1 MQRTDR
7 VLIIVPAYNEADS
20 IAPVVTQALR
30 ALSNADV
37 LVVDDGSTDATAQV
51 AARAGAMVLVLPFNL
66 GIGGAVQTGYR
77 FAISQNYRW
86 VARIDGDGQHDPA
99 QLGLLLQR
107 VMDNQADLVIGSR
120 HLAPNG
126 YLSRLVCSLLGR
138 TPLCHHRFP
147 DHPPELERR
156 DLRLHRGQ
164 PSRGG
169 FSGRKCARRLS
180 GN

>member
-20 IAPVVTQALR
+20 IAPVVMQALR

-77 FAISQNYRW
+77 FAVTQNYRW
-86 VARIDGDGQHDPA
+86 VARIDGDGACP
-99 QLGLLLQR
+99 R
-107 VMDNQADLVIGSR
+107 S
-120 HLAPNG
+120 P
-126 YLSRLVCSLLGR
+126 
-138 TPLCHHRFP
+138 
-147 DHPPELERR
+147 
-156 DLRLHRGQ
+156 
-164 PSRGG
+164 
-169 FSGRKCARRLS
+169 
-180 GN
+180 